1 MKEIKIFTFLS
12 FILLLT
18 GVTFLTLGFDRI
30 HNYNNPDSEESYLLD
45 DDSEDPKNAY
55 VGGDAYNY
63 IINGTHSTSY
73 FVLASALFILSV
85 LLFLCQIQYDT
96 RELIRKT
103 QQENEDNPGTY
114 LLFQVDKS

>member
-1 MKEIKIFTFLS
+1 MKEFKIFTYLS

-18 GVTFLTLGFDRI
+18 GITFLTLGFDRI
-30 HNYNNPDSEESYLLD
+30 HNYNNPDSEESHLLD
-45 DDSEDPKNAY
+45 DDNEEPKNAY

-73 FVLASALFILSV
+73 FVLASAMFILSV
-85 LLFLCQIQYDT
+85 LLFICQIQYDT
-96 RELIRKT
+96 RELIRKA
-103 QQENEDNPGTY
+103 QQENEDAPSTY